1 MVWYS
6 SGKDMD
12 KKTQFLKIYAN
23 LPLGMRDEIVVVVDN
38 EPLTWNAARLE
49 IEQDT
54 PKGKEI
60 LKILTNLK
68 ILP

>member
-1 MVWYS
+1 M
-6 SGKDMD
+6 
-12 KKTQFLKIYAN
+12 KIYAN
-23 LPLGMRDEIVVVVDN
+23 LPLGMRDEIVVVANN

-49 IEQDT
+49 IEQNT

-60 LKILTNLK
+60 LKILTSLK

>member
-1 MVWYS
+1 
-6 SGKDMD
+6 MD

-23 LPLGMRDEIVVVVDN
+23 LPLGIRDEIVVVVDN
-38 EPLTWNAARLE
+38 EPLTWNAAKLE
-49 IEQDT
+49 IEQNT

-60 LKILTNLK
+60 LKILTSLK

>member
-1 MVWYS
+1 
-6 SGKDMD
+6 MD
-12 KKTQFLKIYAN
+12 KRIQFLKIYAN
-23 LPLGMRDEIVVVVDN
+23 LPLGMRDEIVVVAKN

-49 IEQDT
+49 IEQNT

-60 LKILTNLK
+60 LKILTSLK

>member
-1 MVWYS
+1 
-6 SGKDMD
+6 MD

-23 LPLGMRDEIVVVVDN
+23 LPLGMRDEIVVVVGS

-49 IEQDT
+49 IEQNT
-54 PKGKEI
+54 PKSEEI
-60 LKILTNLK
+60 IKILTDLK

>member
-1 MVWYS
+1 
-6 SGKDMD
+6 MD

-23 LPLGMRDEIVVVVDN
+23 LPLGMRSEIVVVAGN
-38 EPLTWNAARLE
+38 EPLTWNSAKLE

-60 LKILTNLK
+60 LKILTDLK

>member
-1 MVWYS
+1 
-6 SGKDMD
+6 MD

-23 LPLGMRDEIVVVVDN
+23 LPLGMRDEIVVVVGN
-38 EPLTWNAARLE
+38 EPLTWNAAKLE

-60 LKILTNLK
+60 LKILTSLK